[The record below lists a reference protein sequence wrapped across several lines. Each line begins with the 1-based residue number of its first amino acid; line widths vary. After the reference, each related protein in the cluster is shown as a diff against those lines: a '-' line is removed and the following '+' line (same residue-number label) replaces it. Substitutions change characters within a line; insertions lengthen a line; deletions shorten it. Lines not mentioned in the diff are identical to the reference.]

1 MLRNILAALVAALVM
16 ASCSVQSAAP
26 KAVKP
31 ADSQTVSTS
40 PVSGP
45 SPTRRIEVTQETVC
59 FQIKNAVFDV
69 VRLVAKV
76 AEDPT
81 LASIDVDEVRSLA
94 ETFEHASSVA
104 PPAMTALLD
113 AQAAVLR
120 DIQDV
125 VESGVNTT
133 LEFEDF
139 KSANIDLVVRCD
151 YFPGGIGEMPRQTA
165 ESTAE
170 G

>member
-1 MLRNILAALVAALVM
+1 MLRNIPVALVAALVM
-16 ASCSVQSAAP
+16 AGCSVQSAPP
-26 KAVKP
+26 KAVTP
-31 ADSQTVSTS
+31 VDSQTESAS
-40 PVSGP
+40 PVSDP
-45 SPTRRIEVTQETVC
+45 SPTRRVEVTQETVC
-59 FQIKNAVFDV
+59 FQIKTAVVDV

-104 PPAMTALLD
+104 PPVMTALLD
-113 AQAAVLR
+113 AQVAVLR

-139 KSANIDLVVRCD
+139 KSANIDLVVRCN
-151 YFPGGIGEMPRQTA
+151 YFPGGIGELPRQSA
-165 ESTAE
+165 EPTAE